1 MFIFSYLNRFLFL
14 KFYSERLSFLCLL
27 AESIRN
33 RSQHTASKQ
42 YEREKQRLASGIE
55 ELRAKLMLIEAENS
69 DLKVNMAHRTSQFQ
83 LIQEELLEK
92 ASNSSK
98 LESEVSL
105 KLAAVPNQMGKGCH
119 CRGVRKL

>member
-1 MFIFSYLNRFLFL
+1 MNRFLFF
-14 KFYSERLSFLCLL
+14 KFYTEQFSFCLL
-27 AESIRN
+27 GERIKDQN
-33 RSQHTASKQ
+33 QHTMNKQ
-42 YEREKQRLASGIE
+42 YERERQRLASGIE
-55 ELRAKLMLIEAENS
+55 ELRTKLMQIEAENS

-105 KLAAVPNQMGKGCH
+105 N
-119 CRGVRKL
+119 

>member
-1 MFIFSYLNRFLFL
+1 M
-14 KFYSERLSFLCLL
+14 
-27 AESIRN
+27 AASIKDQN
-33 RSQHTASKQ
+33 QHAVNKH
-42 YEREKQRLASGIE
+42 YERERQRLASGIE
-55 ELRAKLMLIEAENS
+55 ELRAKLMQIEAENS

-105 KLAAVPNQMGKGCH
+105 N
-119 CRGVRKL
+119 

>member
-1 MFIFSYLNRFLFL
+1 MN
-14 KFYSERLSFLCLL
+14 
-27 AESIRN
+27 
-33 RSQHTASKQ
+33 KQ
-42 YEREKQRLASGIE
+42 YERERQRLASGIE
-55 ELRAKLMLIEAENS
+55 ELRHKLMQIEAENS

-105 KLAAVPNQMGKGCH
+105 N
-119 CRGVRKL
+119 

>member
-1 MFIFSYLNRFLFL
+1 MIKAIHYSNVFLIFEVLFRTTFL
-14 KFYSERLSFLCLL
+14 LCLL
-27 AESIRN
+27 AESIKDHN
-33 RSQHTASKQ
+33 QHTVNKQ
-42 YEREKQRLASGIE
+42 YERERQRLATGIE
-55 ELRAKLMLIEAENS
+55 ELRSKLMQIEAENS

-105 KLAAVPNQMGKGCH
+105 ELAGSVY
-119 CRGVRKL
+119 